1 MHSSNTAPS
10 AWQRG
15 HSWRVPV
22 RDLPWRRLPWILP
35 VAIAVWVLALW
46 AFGRFIASPAPP
58 PEPPPLD
65 TRIIELPPDP
75 PPAPPAARAPPEPP
89 AAKPS
94 PVPVVPKA
102 PPPPPQP
109 RLAQEAVTAPAAPA
123 NPPPAAPSPTV
134 AAPVPTPPAPP
145 PPAPPSANPAQG
157 RTGAYAIFQ
166 PAPEVPGELAEDAT
180 RYSTS
185 VRFDIA
191 ADGNVNVELVPP
203 TPNPRLNRFY
213 LSIYKTWKYFPAT
226 ENGKPVAS
234 SVTIRPRPIVEVK

>member
-1 MHSSNTAPS
+1 MPSSSSAPT

-65 TRIIELPPDP
+65 TRIIELPPEP
-75 PPAPPAARAPPEPP
+75 PPAPPAAPAPPEPP
-89 AAKPS
+89 VAKPP

-102 PPPPPQP
+102 PPPPPHP
-109 RLAQEAVTAPAAPA
+109 RLAQEPAAAPTAPVNPQPAP
-123 NPPPAAPSPTV
+123 PLPAV

-145 PPAPPSANPAQG
+145 PPAPPSSNPAQG
-157 RTGAYAIFQ
+157 RTGAYAIFK
-166 PAPEVPGELAEDAT
+166 PDPKIPDELIDEAA
-180 RYSTS
+180 RYNASI
-185 VRFDIA
+185 RFDIA
-191 ADGNVNVELVPP
+191 PDGSVTVELTTA
-203 TPNPRLNRFY
+203 TPNPRLNRLY
-213 LSIYKTWKYFPAT
+213 LDTYKAWKYFPAT

-234 SVTIRPRPIVEVK
+234 SQTIRITINGK